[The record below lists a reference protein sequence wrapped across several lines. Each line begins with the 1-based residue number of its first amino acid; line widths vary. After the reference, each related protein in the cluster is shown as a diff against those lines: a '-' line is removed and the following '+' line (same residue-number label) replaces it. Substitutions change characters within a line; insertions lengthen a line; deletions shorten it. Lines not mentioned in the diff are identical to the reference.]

1 MSGGAMTRRR
11 RTKPGDVPSSSGV
24 EDAVVTGVVVGDAGR
39 EIGGYAKLG
48 PHGERRT
55 IGERVVVRTDDGH
68 EVELVELA
76 AATIQPLV
84 SRKAPWSELEEVL
97 GARVCIDD
105 APAPDVVTEL
115 IVAVVR
121 AGERIAAWGPV
132 LERAFEG
139 TSGHYRSAAQR
150 RIVRLAP
157 TLVVLGHGCEERLA
171 ALREAQVVRAG
182 ASVEAASEP
191 PLSSHARSATP
202 WYELRTVPLGL
213 WVMLP
218 AVLVFSLVAGLR
230 WFDPS
235 MALVSLGAA
244 LVLPLASQC
253 LALRFHDERQPAET
267 RASAVWLARLY
278 GIGALCIWIL
288 AVAAYGTPRNYSSI
302 PLVALLGGLLTIVT
316 ASALLVASQ
325 RERRLLRT
333 ILEAPAHADPISDRV
348 WGAIEGRARGA
359 EQSVVVADDPCIVAS
374 GARQQGEELETIAV
388 CQDSFVVGGITV
400 RPRGMLW
407 FSTTSRDV
415 ESRLGT
421 LHVDVIRE
429 GAKVRVVGR
438 AKDGVLAKGGEDSL
452 LMFATDR
459 DGAPLA
465 TAQKLV
471 RWIVASVIAACV
483 GLVVMGA
490 GVVLGLRA
498 LT

>member
-1 MSGGAMTRRR
+1 MSRRR
-11 RTKPGDVPSSSGV
+11 RTKQTESPSPLAPPSRP
-24 EDAVVTGVVVGDAGR
+24 EDAIVTGVVVGDEGR
-39 EIGGYAKLG
+39 EVGGYAKLG

-55 IGERVVVRTDDGH
+55 IGDRVVVRTDDGH
-68 EVELVELA
+68 EVQLVELA

-84 SRKAPWSELEEVL
+84 SRKAPWSELEEVP
-97 GARVCIDD
+97 GARACIDD

-115 IVAVVR
+115 SAAVVR
-121 AGERIAAWGPV
+121 SGERIAAWGPV
-132 LERAFEG
+132 LEQAFDG

-171 ALREAQVVRAG
+171 ALREAQVRAG
-182 ASVEAASEP
+182 ASVKEAAEP
-191 PLSSHARSATP
+191 SLSLPARSSTP
-202 WYELRTVPLGL
+202 WYELRSVPLGV

-218 AVLVFSLVAGLR
+218 AVLVFTLVAAAR

-235 MALVSLGAA
+235 MAIVSLGAA
-244 LVLPLASQC
+244 FVFPLASQG
-253 LALRFHDERQPAET
+253 LALRFRDERQPAEE

-288 AVAAYGTPRNYSSI
+288 AVAAYGSPRNYSSI
-302 PLVALLGGLLTIVT
+302 PLVALLGGLLTTGT
-316 ASALLVASQ
+316 ASALLVASR

-359 EQSVVVADDPCIVAS
+359 EQNVVVADEPCIVAS

-388 CQDSFVVGGITV
+388 CQDSFVVGSVTV

-421 LHVDVIRE
+421 LLVDVIRE
-429 GAKVRVVGR
+429 AANVRVVGR
-438 AKDGVLAKGGEDSL
+438 AKDGVLAKGGEESL
-452 LMFATDR
+452 LVFATDT
-459 DGAPLA
+459 DGDPLA
-465 TAQKLV
+465 TAQKLA
-471 RWIVASVIAACV
+471 WWSTASMIATCV
-483 GLVVMGA
+483 GLVVMSA

-498 LT
+498 LA